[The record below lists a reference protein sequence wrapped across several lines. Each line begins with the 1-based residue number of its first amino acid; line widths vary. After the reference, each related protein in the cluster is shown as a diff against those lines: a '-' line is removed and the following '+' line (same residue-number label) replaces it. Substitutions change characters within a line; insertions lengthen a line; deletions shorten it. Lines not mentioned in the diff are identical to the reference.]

1 VVLKIGSTS
10 SFRHKIKENETT
22 IENLRIRDISYY
34 KTKLIRKVIEKEK
47 PSIILII
54 NLSFVFDRAIVK
66 IAKKNNIKIV
76 YLAHGSLTNPESFEY
91 ASHKLDT

>member
-1 VVLKIGSTS
+1 M
-10 SFRHKIKENETT
+10 
-22 IENLRIRDISYY
+22 RIRDISYY